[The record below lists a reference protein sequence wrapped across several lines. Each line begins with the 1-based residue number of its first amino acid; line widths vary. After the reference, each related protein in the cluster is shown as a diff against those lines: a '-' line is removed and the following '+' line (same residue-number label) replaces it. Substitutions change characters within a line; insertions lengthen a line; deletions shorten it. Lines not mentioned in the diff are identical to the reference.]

1 MIYVV
6 TINNKKYE
14 VEVERGSATIIN
26 ESIIENV
33 ITAEDVNIKKST
45 AITSDPAKPA
55 YSGTGEA
62 VKSPMPG
69 AILDIKVNEGSRVK
83 KGDVVIILEAMKM
96 ENEVFSPTDGTVSK
110 ILISKGSN
118 VESNQILMVIN

>member
-45 AITSDPAKPA
+45 AITSDPAKPV
-55 YSGTGEA
+55 YSGTGET

-69 AILDIKVNEGSRVK
+69 TILDIKVNEGTRVK
-83 KGDVVIILEAMKM
+83 KGDLVIILEAMKM